1 MKSVIKGH
9 QCLVSRIIC
18 LSLAVCFLGCTSV
31 PSRDAEFASVRPAA
45 VTQAMPTSGAVYQA
59 GHELFLFED
68 LRPRRP
74 GDLLTIVLVEKT
86 NASKKAETLIDKKND
101 TSISNPT
108 LLGSPLQFGV
118 PSGLA
123 AANTTTDTLASLSSS
138 TEFEGAG
145 KSTQSNSLS
154 GEITVTVAEVLANG
168 NLVVQGEKLL
178 TLNQGHEHIRFSGIV
193 RPADIASNNSVLSSN
208 VANARIVYAGQ
219 GALADANALGWL
231 SRFFIS
237 IFFPF

>member
-1 MKSVIKGH
+1 MKSVIKTH

-18 LSLAVCFLGCTSV
+18 VGLAVCFLGCTSV

-45 VTQAMPTSGAVYQA
+45 VTPATPTRGAVYQA

-68 LRPRRP
+68 LRPRRS

-86 NASKKAETLIDKKND
+86 NASKKAETQIDKRNE

-108 LLGSPLQFGV
+108 LLGSSLQFGV
-118 PSGLA
+118 ASGLPS
-123 AANTTTDTLASLSSS
+123 ANTTTSTLASLSSS

-154 GEITVTVAEVLANG
+154 GEVTVTVAEVLTNG

-193 RPADIASNNSVLSSN
+193 RPEDIASDNSVLSSK
-208 VANARIVYAGQ
+208 VADARIVYAGQ
-219 GALADANALGWL
+219 GAVADANALGWL